1 MPLTVAANVIEQL
14 AYGYR
19 TELEELARAAGSQ
32 RPGWMLDRQP
42 ERLLFGDESEAA
54 DVGFGSTAVGQAAR
68 QQSFAG
74 CARRGDT
81 ETQSRGLRNGRLRP
95 ISTAHDRSAPRAD
108 SECAVGRPG
117 AAPPALAS
125 HTQPYDCFGLKAVS
139 GQAMECVGAVKL
151 PIHSG
156 RSKPFA
162 ACDSDRAELLAP

>member
-108 SECAVGRPG
+108 FGMCGWPSGCSALPLRRRYARTTASIAKLTAQVARCSMASTASNRLRRGR
-117 AAPPALAS
+117 L
-125 HTQPYDCFGLKAVS
+125 
-139 GQAMECVGAVKL
+139 
-151 PIHSG
+151 
-156 RSKPFA
+156 
-162 ACDSDRAELLAP
+162 